1 MFHVKHVGGENASRR
16 FAAADQSA
24 RTREA
29 AILKTLG
36 AARAQILASI
46 ALRAILLGTAAGGV
60 ALAAGIGGGW
70 AVSHFVMETPFTVI
84 WPSALGIVAAVLGV
98 VKAMGAIDSSPEI
111 LGGLI
116 GAALVGTFVG
126 IFLSYAVVGPVA
138 SKLKIVR
145 EQNLRIYF
153 VAKQT
158 LIAFMNGAMPQIALE
173 FGRKAISAHD
183 RPSIDQVEEQMMNAG
198 AAA

>member
-1 MFHVKHVGGENASRR
+1 MACPLLESSLQF
-16 FAAADQSA
+16 
-24 RTREA
+24 
-29 AILKTLG
+29 
-36 AARAQILASI
+36 LA
-46 ALRAILLGTAAGGV
+46 L
-60 ALAAGIGGGW
+60 
-70 AVSHFVMETPFTVI
+70 
-84 WPSALGIVAAVLGV
+84 
-98 VKAMGAIDSSPEI
+98 VKAMGAIDSSPEV

-183 RPSIDQVEEQMMNAG
+183 RPSLDQVEEQMMNSG
-198 AAA
+198 STQAA